1 MFFGRFNESETLN
14 NLYKSSKSEL
24 LVMYGR
30 RRIGKSTLVKNFME
44 NKPFYSFEAIE
55 SQNTLE
61 QIDHFVDQLKTQFDD
76 SLISQMKFESWHDV
90 FNYLTEKIINR
101 KRNNKIIIF
110 FDELQWMAT
119 RKSTLISLLKFY
131 WDTKWKDH
139 NVMFIL
145 CGSIASFMID
155 KVVNSKALYGRITS
169 EIHLKGLRIHEAAQ
183 FFQKK
188 RSKEEILSYLLVF
201 GTIPKYLE
209 MIRLDRSFD
218 QNIGEL
224 CFSKHAVMIQ
234 EVEKIFYSQFQKET
248 NYLKIV
254 NALKKNMLSL
264 DEISKKIQMSSGGG
278 LKKYIDNLVKAD
290 IVGLHIPWDRDIN
303 SKVRKYKISD
313 EFLSFYFKFI
323 EPNKK
328 LIAQSTADNLFRTLT
343 RDNFHIW
350 SGFAFERFCLKHSS
364 YMAELMGFGK
374 EVAIVGSHFSKDD
387 NQFQVDLIYKRFDKV
402 ITICEIKHS
411 KDKITTK
418 IIPEMER
425 KKSLLSIPRGY
436 SVETALISLYG
447 PDQALSDSG
456 YFTHSVTLEDMFK

>member
-1 MFFGRFNESETLN
+1 MFIGRDNESEILK
-14 NLYKSSKSEL
+14 NLYESPKSEL

-30 RRIGKSTLVKNFME
+30 RRIGKSTLVKNFMK
-44 NKPFYSFEAIE
+44 NKEHFYSFEALE
-55 SQNTLE
+55 SQNTIE
-61 QIDHFVDQLKTQFDD
+61 QVDHFVDQLKTQTNDNF
-76 SLISQMKFESWHDV
+76 LSQMKFESWHDV
-90 FNYLTEKIINR
+90 FNYLTEKIIKTRR
-101 KRNNKIIIF
+101 KKKLILF

-119 RKSTLISLLKFY
+119 RKSTLVPLLKFY

-155 KVVNSKALYGRITS
+155 KVINSKALYGRITS
-169 EIHLKGLRIHEAAQ
+169 EIHLTGLRIPEAVE
-183 FFQKK
+183 FFQNK
-188 RSKEEILSYLLVF
+188 RSKEEILSHLLVF

-218 QNIGEL
+218 QNIEQL
-224 CFSKHAVMIQ
+224 CFSRHAVMIQ

-254 NALKKNMLSL
+254 NALKNNMLSL
-264 DEISKKIQMSSGGG
+264 NEISKKIEMPSGGG
-278 LKKYIDNLVKAD
+278 LKKYIDNLIKAD
-290 IVGLHIPWDRDIN
+290 VVALHIPWDRDIN
-303 SKVRKYKISD
+303 SKIRKYKISD
-313 EFLSFYFKFI
+313 EFLNFYFKFI

-328 LIAQSTADNLFRTLT
+328 LIAQSTGNSLFKTLSK
-343 RDNFHIW
+343 DNFNVW
-350 SGFAFERFCLKHSS
+350 AGFAFERFCLKHSS
-364 YMAELMGFGK
+364 YLAELMGFGK
-374 EVAIVGSHFSKDD
+374 EVAIAGSHFSKDD

-411 KDKITTK
+411 KNKITTK

-425 KKSLLSIPRGY
+425 KKSLLSIPRGF

-447 PDQALSDSG
+447 TDKALSDSG
-456 YFTHSVTLEDMFK
+456 YFTHSVTLEDMI